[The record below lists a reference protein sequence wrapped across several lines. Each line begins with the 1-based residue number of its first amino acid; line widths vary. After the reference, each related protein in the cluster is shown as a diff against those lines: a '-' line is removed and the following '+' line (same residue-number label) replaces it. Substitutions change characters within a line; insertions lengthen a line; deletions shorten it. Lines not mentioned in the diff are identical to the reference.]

1 MNSICSY
8 LVLRLHHNF
17 LITIQLVCHC
27 FTYLSLS
34 NVYLRKIETIT
45 LNSLWSVTNTTQTS
59 IVRIVC
65 WMSFSEGASHSFR
78 GLHIFFSATHSTSV
92 FSVSDLEDIIL
103 SLSLTIP
110 FFAHLICTKVPDTNI
125 EAKLRHFVINFWKFS
140 KLGYLLFSNLSNTL
154 KIRNLLIIQKEHTT
168 TDWTVNVRVMLSW
181 LG

>member
-1 MNSICSY
+1 MFAPQFSLNDSFS
-8 LVLRLHHNF
+8 
-17 LITIQLVCHC
+17 HC
-27 FTYLSLS
+27 FTYLS

-45 LNSLWSVTNTTQTS
+45 FNSLWSVTNTTQTS

-125 EAKLRHFVINFWKFS
+125 EAKLRHFVINFWKLS